1 MNHFTLSCLMIAS
14 LCFAAWPPAYAAEPA
29 AAKVLI
35 LTGNDYPGHKWKETS
50 PVLADLLRK
59 DKRLSVTIQDD
70 PKFLADPKLNDY
82 DVIVLHYMNWE
93 SPDPGDAAREN
104 LRKFVADGKGLVL
117 VHFACGAFKDWPE
130 FQKIVGRVY
139 DPKLRPHDPYGK
151 FTVDIADP
159 DHPITKGMKPF
170 ETVDEL
176 YTCLAES
183 DAKIKILAT
192 AKSKVDQKDYPIGF
206 VLEYGKGRVFHSVLG
221 HDTKAFAAESVGE
234 LYRRACAW
242 TAHLPPLQLTTNN

>member
-1 MNHFTLSCLMIAS
+1 VNHFILSLLIVVS
-14 LCFAAWPPAYAAEPA
+14 FAANVGAAEPA

-50 PVLADLLRK
+50 PVLADVLRK
-59 DKRLSVTIQDD
+59 DQRLQVTVQED

-104 LRKFVADGKGLVL
+104 LRKFVAGGKGLVL

-130 FQKIVGRVY
+130 FVNIVGRIY
-139 DPKLRPHDPYGK
+139 DPKLPPHDPYGK
-151 FTVDIADP
+151 FTVDIADQ

-176 YTCLAES
+176 YTCLAENS
-183 DAKIKILAT
+183 NKIGILAT
-192 AKSKVDQKDYPIGF
+192 AKSKVTGKDHPMGF
-206 VLEYGKGRVFHSVLG
+206 VLNYGKGRVYHSVLG
-221 HDTKAFAAESVGE
+221 HDVKAFAAEGVGE

-242 TAHLPPLQLTTNN
+242 AAGMAPTNTK